1 MSPKENALE
10 SILKLNEFKNTNSEF
25 SFLELKK
32 YLKTIKVKNVSGL
45 TIEMLTSSNICKKI
59 NRTKLN
65 WVDSNPINYLQ
76 LENAIRLS
84 GLYIKNVNDRHRQ
97 VKQIIV
103 DTAETEA
110 YTTPISFWGKIKN
123 FFTK

>member
-97 VKQIIV
+97 VKQVIV
-103 DTAETEA
+103 DIAETEA

>member
-97 VKQIIV
+97 VKQVIV

-110 YTTPISFWGKIKN
+110 YVTPISFWGKIKN